1 MDLPLSMPSP
11 SHPCQ
16 NKLLGALPEEARARL
31 LPFLELIPMPLGVVL
46 YESGAAMRHVYFPTD
61 SIVSLLHTMED
72 GGSAEIAVVGREGV
86 VGLSLFMGGETTP
99 SRAVVQSPGHAYRL
113 KGQLLKD
120 EFDRAGALQQ
130 LLLRY
135 TQALLTQMAQR
146 LACNR
151 LHSLDQQF
159 CRWLLQCFDLL
170 PANQL
175 LMTQEMIANMLG
187 VRRGGVSEVASHLKH
202 AGLISYHRGRITLL
216 NRTGLE
222 DRACECYAVLRDE
235 LQRLLPETVGLQGR

>member
-1 MDLPLSMPSP
+1 MTHASNHLIDLLPLPERQRFLARCEQVPLVMSEV
-11 SHPCQ
+11 
-16 NKLLGALPEEARARL
+16 LGRAARPTCFA
-31 LPFLELIPMPLGVVL
+31 
-46 YESGAAMRHVYFPTD
+46 YFP
-61 SIVSLLHTMED
+61 VD
-72 GGSAEIAVVGREGV
+72 GFISQVAQLDGRLVLEVGMVGREGLLGAQLALGV
-86 VGLSLFMGGETTP
+86 AQEPLHAM
-99 SRAVVQSPGHAYRL
+99 VQSPGHAYRL